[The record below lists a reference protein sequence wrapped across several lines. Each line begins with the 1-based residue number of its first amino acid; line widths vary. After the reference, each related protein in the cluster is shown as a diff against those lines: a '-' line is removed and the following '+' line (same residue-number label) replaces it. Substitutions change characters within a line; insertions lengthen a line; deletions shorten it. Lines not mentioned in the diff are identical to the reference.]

1 MKKILS
7 FIAILLVGLVLVAC
21 GPTAK
26 VDGAIDKLD
35 TAHAGMDILI
45 SDPSNI
51 TANFVVPSM
60 LAGGIEAEWTSDN
73 PGVVSFGAAVN
84 NEVTATVNR
93 PAKGQGDA
101 TVKITATL
109 KLKSE
114 ISDEILE
121 KKWEKTL
128 TVKENTVEEID
139 INTIADILAITD
151 EAYDGGEYTVTIPNV
166 TIFAKGDVYFGYD
179 GTGIIQLFNS
189 QTTFEV
195 GKVYDVTGAL
205 EWYFGIWEL
214 VKSTG
219 VEKTSATPQYP
230 TKEAVNS
237 VDSKISELTT
247 AGEHNYPA
255 VEDGN
260 FEPIYATIKGNIFMI
275 DGDTGN
281 YNTYIIDTAKSEL
294 VLGEPGKPASG
305 FMFYYGTAD
314 LPYVRSFAGFEVEMD
329 VVIYTYR
336 SNNLAFAVYYVGGPE
351 GITANLNDSQ
361 KVDVAKNALK
371 LPVEVYKA
379 DQTLTLANKSDEVNI
394 AWSFKDSEDA
404 NNALINLADGKV
416 TLPASGQ
423 KDVKLVATLTLGEVS
438 TTKEFTIRVGEVAPS
453 TIAEVLEATDN
464 TYKFMITGT
473 VLGYNAHRQ
482 ISVADATGAITIYAS
497 VDDAA
502 DLALLVGKQ
511 VQIIGSRTVYSGL
524 IQLGSPE
531 VTDLELDGTMP
542 EATDLRTI
550 ALWDAESLLP
560 FQSNLVSVANLKV
573 KEVIANDYGNVELIL
588 EDEVTLKTIRFYWD
602 SRQPLVGSS
611 DFIKALEVGDYVSF
625 TNALLTW
632 RSNNGAIGIHDAAQV
647 TEGESP
653 VLTDAEELAL
663 DKLLLELPAN
673 VTESLVLP
681 VTLTNGTTVVW
692 TSSVPA
698 TIANDGTFVQPASDT
713 PVTLTAA
720 LTNGEVTDTKVFEL
734 VAKGPI
740 PISVLVR
747 TIDFGTVQK
756 TGYAAGELVYTNT
769 DGTTLTSSKNGA
781 QINNRDNAKDSPEL
795 NHHLIMI
802 TRNTYLESFIEFN
815 LNEVTG
821 LSKITFEVGLWFND
835 NESAIKALPDVKLA
849 LQVKEGDNW
858 VDVESSGELTN
869 VITLITAN
877 EFVEMSFNVNG
888 PGTYRILYSS
898 NSTGTNNTAH
908 ALMIDDIK
916 LFAPAA

>member
-26 VDGAIDKLD
+26 EDGAKAKLD

-51 TANFVVPSM
+51 TSNFVVPSM
-60 LAGGIEAEWTSDN
+60 LAGGIEAVWTSDN
-73 PGVVSFGAAVN
+73 PGVISFGAAVN

-128 TVKENTVEEID
+128 TVKENTVEEIE
-139 INTIADILAITD
+139 IETIADILAIRD

-219 VEKTSATPQYP
+219 VEKASATPQYP
-230 TKEAVNS
+230 TKETVNS

-255 VEDGN
+255 VADGN
-260 FEPIYATIKGNIFMI
+260 FEPIYATVKGKVFMI
-275 DGDTGN
+275 EGDSGN
-281 YNTYIIDTAKSEL
+281 YNTYIIDAAKSAL

-314 LPYVRSFAGFEVEMD
+314 FPYVRSFAGFEVEMD

-336 SNNLAFAVYYVGGPE
+336 SNNLAFAVYYVGGPS
-351 GITANLNDSQ
+351 GITANLNESQ

-394 AWSFKDSEDA
+394 AWSFKDAEDE

-416 TLPASGQ
+416 TLPTSGQ
-423 KDVKLVATLTLGEVS
+423 KDVKLVATLTLGEAS
-438 TTKEFTIRVGEVAPS
+438 ATKEFTIRVGEVAPS

-464 TYKFMITGT
+464 TYKFKVTGT

-482 ISVADATGAITIYAS
+482 ISIADGTGAITVYTT
-497 VDDAA
+497 VDAAA

-511 VQIIGSRTVYSGL
+511 VEFIGTRKVFNGL
-524 IQLGSPE
+524 IQLDNPE
-531 VTDLELDGTMP
+531 FKDLELDGTMP

-550 ALWDAESLLP
+550 TIWDAESLLP

-611 DFIKALEVGDYVSF
+611 DFIKGLKVGDYVSF

-632 RSNNGAIGIHDAAQV
+632 RSNNGAIGIHAAAQIQPGIEITLT
-647 TEGESP
+647 TEEKYTLVQDTLDTLLKDKTFKMGSEIVLP
-653 VLTDAEELAL
+653 VSGVYGVQITWTIDPN
-663 DKLLLELPAN
+663 DSIVDGKWMN
-673 VTESLVLP
+673 VTEDTE
-681 VTLTNGTTVVW
+681 VTLTAKLSLGEAAAHEITYTTTVKAFTPESYTETFTDIAAELAESGTSYQDLVYTASNGVVWTFKHVTDEDGGSNGVYSIDGTTVVLRRSDEPSSISATFNNGISAFSFNYMKAFTGGRARTYSVDVVNNGETVTYVIPEFGEGTGANETVHKFVYEGPALSGEVVIKIYATGNTGNQQASFDNFEW
-692 TSSVPA
+692 TS
-698 TIANDGTFVQPASDT
+698 N
-713 PVTLTAA
+713 
-720 LTNGEVTDTKVFEL
+720 
-734 VAKGPI
+734 
-740 PISVLVR
+740 
-747 TIDFGTVQK
+747 
-756 TGYAAGELVYTNT
+756 
-769 DGTTLTSSKNGA
+769 
-781 QINNRDNAKDSPEL
+781 
-795 NHHLIMI
+795 
-802 TRNTYLESFIEFN
+802 
-815 LNEVTG
+815 
-821 LSKITFEVGLWFND
+821 
-835 NESAIKALPDVKLA
+835 
-849 LQVKEGDNW
+849 
-858 VDVESSGELTN
+858 
-869 VITLITAN
+869 
-877 EFVEMSFNVNG
+877 
-888 PGTYRILYSS
+888 
-898 NSTGTNNTAH
+898 
-908 ALMIDDIK
+908 
-916 LFAPAA
+916 

>member
-26 VDGAIDKLD
+26 EDGAIAKLD

-51 TANFVVPSM
+51 TSNFVVPSM
-60 LAGGIEAEWTSDN
+60 LAGGIEAVWTSDN
-73 PGVVSFGAAVN
+73 PGVVSFGTAVN

-128 TVKENTVEEID
+128 TIKENTVEEIE
-139 INTIADILAITD
+139 IETIADILAIRD

-219 VEKTSATPQYP
+219 VEKASATPQYP
-230 TKEAVNS
+230 TKETVNS

-255 VEDGN
+255 VSDGN
-260 FEPIYATIKGNIFMI
+260 FEPIYATVKGNIFMI
-275 DGDTGN
+275 EGDSGN
-281 YNTYIIDTAKSEL
+281 YNTYIIDAAKSAL
-294 VLGEPGKPASG
+294 VLGEPGVPASG

-314 LPYVRSFAGFEVEMD
+314 FPYVRSFAGFEVEMD

-336 SNNLAFAVYYVGGPE
+336 SNNLEFAVYYVGGPS
-351 GITANLNDSQ
+351 GITANLNESQ

-394 AWSFKDSEDA
+394 AWSFKDAEDA

-416 TLPASGQ
+416 TLPTSGQ
-423 KDVKLVATLTLGEVS
+423 KDVKLVATLTLGEAS
-438 TTKEFTIRVGEVAPS
+438 ATKEFTIRVGEVAPS
-453 TIAEVLEATDN
+453 TIAEVLEATVN

-482 ISVADATGAITIYAS
+482 ISIADGTGAITVYAS
-497 VDDAA
+497 VGAAA

-511 VQIIGSRTVYSGL
+511 VQIIGTRTVFSGL

-542 EATDLRTI
+542 EDTDLRTI
-550 ALWDAESLLP
+550 TLWDAESLLP

-611 DFIKALEVGDYVSF
+611 DFIKGLKVGDYVSF

-632 RSNNGAIGIHDAAQV
+632 RSNNGAIGIHAAAQV

-653 VLTDAEELAL
+653 ILTDAEELAL
-663 DKLLLELPAN
+663 DKLLLELPA
-673 VTESLVLP
+673 TTLESLSLP
-681 VTLTNGTTVVW
+681 VTLANGTTVVW
-692 TSSVPA
+692 TSSHPEVLG
-698 TIANDGTFVQPASDT
+698 NDGTYTKPAADT
-713 PVTLTAA
+713 VVTLTAA
-720 LTNGEVTDTKVFEL
+720 LTNGEATDTKVFEITVKAEAAVET
-734 VAKGPI
+734 VAY
-740 PISVLVR
+740 
-747 TIDFGTVQK
+747 TFDFGPSPV
-756 TGYAAGELVYTNT
+756 TGYAAGTLAFSNTNG
-769 DGTTLTSSKNGA
+769 DAFTLDKDRV
-781 QINNRDNAKDSPEL
+781 QINTSTFAPWADSAAFLVLAPISTFKLSYVEFDLTAAAYANASK
-795 NHHLIMI
+795 
-802 TRNTYLESFIEFN
+802 IEFDFAAWN
-815 LNEVTG
+815 QNNFDQT
-821 LSKITFEVGLWFND
+821 VGLAGSSVRV
-835 NESAIKALPDVKLA
+835 EKLEGENW
-849 LQVKEGDNW
+849 VTVGDN
-858 VDVESSGELTN
+858 VFGQLTKDALTN
-869 VITLITAN
+869 VSIEIT
-877 EFVEMSFNVNG
+877 G
-888 PGTYRILYSS
+888 GGTYRLVYE
-898 NSTGTNNTAH
+898 
-908 ALMIDDIK
+908 
-916 LFAPAA
+916 APAASSTSNTAYAIGVDNLKIYVLN

>member
-21 GPTAK
+21 EPTVK
-26 VDGAIDKLD
+26 EDGAQAKLD

-60 LAGGIEAEWTSDN
+60 LAGGIEAVWTSDN
-73 PGVVSFGAAVN
+73 PGVISFGAAVN

-114 ISDEILE
+114 LSDEILE

-128 TVKENTVEEID
+128 TVKENTVEEIE
-139 INTIADILAITD
+139 INTIADILAIRD
-151 EAYDGGEYTVTIPNV
+151 ETYDGGEYTVTIPNV
-166 TIFAKGDVYFGYD
+166 TIFAKGDVFFGYD

-219 VEKTSATPQYP
+219 VEKASATPQYP
-230 TKEAVNS
+230 TKEIVNS

-247 AGEHNYPA
+247 AGEHNYPVVA
-255 VEDGN
+255 DGN
-260 FEPIYATIKGNIFMI
+260 FEPIYATVKGNIFMI
-275 DGDTGN
+275 EGDSSN
-281 YNTYIIDTAKSEL
+281 YNTYIIDAAKDAL
-294 VLGEPGKPASG
+294 VLGEQGTPASG
-305 FMFYYGTAD
+305 FMFYYGTSD

-336 SNNLAFAVYYVGGPE
+336 SNNLAFAVYYVGGEE
-351 GITANLNDSQ
+351 GITANLNEEQ

-404 NNALINLADGKV
+404 NNAFINLADGKV
-416 TLPASGQ
+416 TLPTSGQ
-423 KDVKLVATLTLGEVS
+423 KDVKLVATLTLGDVS

-453 TIAEVLEATDN
+453 TIAEVLAATNN

-473 VLGYNAHRQ
+473 VLGYNGHGQ
-482 ISVADATGAITIYAS
+482 ISVADETGAITVYPS
-497 VDDAA
+497 EDAA
-502 DLALLVGKQ
+502 NLALLVGKQ
-511 VQIIGSRTVYSGL
+511 VRIIGSRTVYRGL

-531 VTDLELDGTMP
+531 VTNLELDGTMP
-542 EATDLRTI
+542 VATDLRTI
-550 ALWDAESLLP
+550 DLWDAESLLP
-560 FQSNLVSVANLKV
+560 FQSNLVSVSNLKV
-573 KEVIANDYGNVELIL
+573 KEVIANEYGNVELIL

-611 DFIKALEVGDYVSF
+611 DFIKGLKVGDYVSF

-632 RSNNGAIGIHDAAQV
+632 RSNNGAIGIHAAAQV
-647 TEGESP
+647 AVGESP
-653 VLTDAEELAL
+653 VLTDEEELAL
-663 DKLLLELPAN
+663 DKQLLELPAN

-720 LTNGEVTDTKVFEL
+720 LTNGEETDTKVFEV

-740 PISVLVR
+740 AASTLKY
-747 TIDFGTVQK
+747 TIDFGTFNTNG
-756 TGYAAGELVYTNT
+756 TGYGAGDLTFENGDAKSYTFNK
-769 DGTTLTSSKNGA
+769 DRV
-781 QINNRDNAKDSPEL
+781 QINNSTFEPHVTAGNFLVMSIRDNA
-795 NHHLIMI
+795 H
-802 TRNTYLESFIEFN
+802 TAFIEFDFTA
-815 LNEVTG
+815 ETG
-821 LSKITFEVGLWFND
+821 LSKL
-835 NESAIKALPDVKLA
+835 SMDVSVWNQNNIDPVKNVANGHFA
-849 LQVKEGDNW
+849 LQIKVGDNW
-858 VDVESSGELTN
+858 VDVENDTEVTNLLPLITVNVYTTITFNLEGPGLYRLVYSGEA
-869 VITLITAN
+869 TA
-877 EFVEMSFNVNG
+877 
-888 PGTYRILYSS
+888 SS
-898 NSTGTNNTAH
+898 NTVTA
-908 ALMIDDIK
+908 LTVDNIK
-916 LFAPAA
+916 VYTAE